1 MKIYID
7 FDRTLFDCERFIE
20 DFFELLQNY
29 NISKDDFVRYQNQFK
44 DINPYIIL
52 DAMSKEKDINKG
64 VYVAIDKLIK
74 ESSKYL
80 FDDTIPFLK
89 YLKNKNYQVII
100 LTKGNLDFQKDKIIN
115 SHIDSYYDNIIVTS
129 DHKGKL
135 DLDYTN
141 GIFIDDREEELE
153 SIKLKNPKRI
163 IAIKRSGDKIK
174 NIETITSL
182 NELINSI

>member
-1 MKIYID
+1 MKIYVD
-7 FDRTLFDCERFIE
+7 FDRTIFDCNKFIE

-29 NISKDDFVRYQNQFK
+29 SISRDDFTKYQNQFK

-52 DAMSKEKDINKG
+52 DAMSKEKDINKH
-64 VYVAIDKLIK
+64 VYGAIDQLI
-74 ESSKYL
+74 ERSSDYL
-80 FDDTIPFLK
+80 FCDTMPFLK
-89 YLKNKNYQVII
+89 YLKSRGYHVSI
-100 LTKGNLDFQKDKIIN
+100 LTRGDYDFQRSKIIN
-115 SHIDSYYDNIIVTS
+115 SHIDSYYDDIIVTS
-129 DHKGKL
+129 NHKGEL

-141 GIFIDDREEELE
+141 GIFIDDREEEIE

>member
-7 FDRTLFDCERFIE
+7 FDRTIFDCERFIE

-64 VYVAIDKLIK
+64 VYAKIDKLI
-74 ESSKYL
+74 EQSSKYL
-80 FDDTIPFLK
+80 FDDTLPFLK
-89 YLKNKNYQVII
+89 YLKSKNYQVTI
-100 LTKGNLDFQKDKIIN
+100 LTKGDLDFQKSKIIN
-115 SHIDSYYDNIIVTS
+115 SHIDSYYYDVIVTS
-129 DHKGKL
+129 DHKGEL

-163 IAIKRSGDKIK
+163 IAIKRNGDKIK